1 MKTGVEKSNEHKDY
15 TCEFMKATDFGKLIS
30 IEDHPTELIE
40 ASSHTPWSGI
50 YKRSFLIDYKI
61 EFNRLR
67 CVNDRSFYIKVI
79 TNTQKIAYL
88 DKYVVNHQIENPD
101 SLIGIR
107 GDNFECQFSSFN
119 MIRDY
124 LRGIKSSIK
133 NDIYKRILTM
143 ELTDLLIWYVY
154 LSDIQKIR
162 IREKL
167 KDFFAELDWD
177 EINKNE
183 DLYSTIKK
191 INILD

>member
-1 MKTGVEKSNEHKDY
+1 
-15 TCEFMKATDFGKLIS
+15 
-30 IEDHPTELIE
+30 
-40 ASSHTPWSGI
+40 
-50 YKRSFLIDYKI
+50 
-61 EFNRLR
+61 
-67 CVNDRSFYIKVI
+67 
-79 TNTQKIAYL
+79 
-88 DKYVVNHQIENPD
+88 
-101 SLIGIR
+101 
-107 GDNFECQFSSFN
+107 
-119 MIRDY
+119 
-124 LRGIKSSIK
+124 
-133 NDIYKRILTM
+133 M